1 MRSWPKR
8 GCMRRNSRHTMRVTD
23 SGLARPF
30 RPLVPLTQEEQLPLY
45 RCAESEGIR
54 TRSHCPRSIRLED
67 TRGRAAFPCPFEF
80 ASRPGPLDH
89 KETIVSARLVKKPL
103 ERPN

>member
-8 GCMRRNSRHTMRVTD
+8 GCTRRNSQHTMRVTN
-23 SGLARPF
+23 SALARPF
-30 RPLVPLTQEEQLPLY
+30 HPLVPLTQEEQLPLY

-67 TRGRAAFPCPFEF
+67 TRGRGAFPSPIEF
-80 ASRPGPLDH
+80 VSRPGPFDRQ
-89 KETIVSARLVKKPL
+89 ETIVGVRLMKTPS
-103 ERPN
+103 ESPS

>member
-8 GCMRRNSRHTMRVTD
+8 GCTRRNSQHTMGVTN

-45 RCAESEGIR
+45 RCAELEGIR
-54 TRSHCPRSIRLED
+54 TRSHCPHSTRLED
-67 TRGRAAFPCPFEF
+67 TRDRAAFPCPFEF
-80 ASRPGPLDH
+80 ELRLAQSDN
-89 KETIVSARLVKKPL
+89 KERTVGAQEGKTPS
-103 ERPN
+103 ESPN